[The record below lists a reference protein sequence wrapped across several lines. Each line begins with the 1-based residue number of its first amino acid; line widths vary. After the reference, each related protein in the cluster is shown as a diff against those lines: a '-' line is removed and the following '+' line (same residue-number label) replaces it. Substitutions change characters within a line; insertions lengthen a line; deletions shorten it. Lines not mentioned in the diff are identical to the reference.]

1 MSAVIPVAGTVTNL
15 EKAEPLLAV
24 RDLTIDFGDKSIVK
38 NLSFAIEPGETLAI
52 VGESGSGKSVTALSL
67 LGLLGPRAKVAGAI
81 EFRGQNLLPY
91 DFKRLAHLRGNA
103 VSIIFQEPMAA
114 LNPVYK
120 IGRQLSDVLRNHM
133 NLTAVEA
140 RIRVLELLNK
150 VKLPTP
156 EAKYDQ
162 YPFELSGGQLQR
174 VMIAMAIAC
183 RPKLL
188 IADEP
193 TTALDVTVQAGILD
207 LLRELQAEMGMSVL
221 FITHDFGVVA
231 DIADRVLVMR
241 HGQQVETGAVD
252 TLFAAPREDYTRML
266 LSAVPSLAKAGYRG
280 TATPDVRSPVLQL
293 RNVGVSFR
301 GRRGHVLKALDG
313 IDLAI
318 ARNEV
323 VALVGESGSG
333 KSTLG
338 NVAAGLIRIDQGEVI
353 VDGTPRQGAGASS
366 GLHSP
371 SLHSPGVSM
380 VFQDANAS
388 LNPRMRIGA
397 TLRAALKWG
406 RRYRPDLDASD
417 SYIRSIMAEVG
428 LGPELFE
435 RFPHELSGGQKQ
447 RVGIA
452 RALSVKPSLIV
463 ADEPT
468 SALDVSVQKT
478 VLELFRKL
486 QQQHGFACIFITHD
500 LSLAATIS
508 NRVVVMNKGRIVEQG
523 PTADVLRHP
532 SDPYTRALLNSIP
545 LPDPVAQRAR
555 RAQREDA
562 GANP

>member
-1 MSAVIPVAGTVTNL
+1 MSAPDIRPA
-15 EKAEPLLAV
+15 PLLSV
-24 RDLTIDFGDKSIVK
+24 RDLSIAFGKPSAPKSIVRD
-38 NLSFAIEPGETLAI
+38 LGFEIAEGETLAI

-67 LGLLGPRAKVAGAI
+67 LGLLGPKARVTGTIAFQG
-81 EFRGQNLLPY
+81 ENLLPY
-91 DFKRLAHLRGNA
+91 DFDRLTLLRGNEI
-103 VSIIFQEPMAA
+103 SIIFQEPMSA

-120 IGRQLSDVLRNHM
+120 VGQQLSDVIRNHLR
-133 NLTAVEA
+133 LTPEEA
-140 RIRVLELLNK
+140 RAKALELLVK

-156 EAKYDQ
+156 EAKYEQ

-183 RPKLL
+183 RPRLL

-193 TTALDVTVQAGILD
+193 TTALDVTVQASILD
-207 LLRELQAEMGMSVL
+207 LLRELQAEMGMSIL

-241 HGQQVETGAVD
+241 NGEKVETGPAE

-266 LSAVPSLAKAGYRG
+266 LSAVPSLERG
-280 TATPDVRSPVLQL
+280 GLLEAAPEAASADPVLEF
-293 RNVGVSFR
+293 RDVGITFR
-301 GRRGHVLKALDG
+301 GRRGHTLRALDG
-313 IDLAI
+313 INLSVM
-318 ARNEV
+318 RNEV

-338 NVAAGLIRIDQGEVI
+338 NVVAGLLRIDDGEVVI
-353 VDGTPRQGAGASS
+353 EGISRQGRGAG
-366 GLHSP
+366 GNRHV
-371 SLHSPGVSM
+371 PGVSM

-397 TLRAALKWG
+397 TLRAAIRWS
-406 RRYRPDLDASD
+406 RRHTPGLDGSD
-417 SYIRSIMAEVG
+417 GYIRSIMAEVG
-428 LGPELFE
+428 LGPELFD

-452 RALSVKPSLIV
+452 RALAVKPSLIV

-486 QQQHGFACIFITHD
+486 QRQHGFACIFITHD
-500 LSLAATIS
+500 LSLAANIS
-508 NRVVVMNKGRIVEQG
+508 NRVVVMSKGRIVEQG
-523 PTADVLRHP
+523 PTSEVLRNP
-532 SDPYTRALLNSIP
+532 ADPYTRNLLASIP
-545 LPDPVAQRAR
+545 LPDPAAQRAR
-555 RAQREDA
+555 RARRTDA
-562 GANP
+562 SLVP

>member
-1 MSAVIPVAGTVTNL
+1 MSAVNPVAGNVTYL

-38 NLSFAIEPGETLAI
+38 NLSFAVKPGETLAI

-67 LGLLGPRAKVAGAI
+67 LGLLGPRAKVAGTI

-91 DFKRLAHLRGNA
+91 DFKRLAHLRGNE

-156 EAKYDQ
+156 EAKFDQ

-183 RPKLL
+183 RPQLL

-221 FITHDFGVVA
+221 FITHDFSVVA

-241 HGQQVETGAVD
+241 HGQQAETGTVD

-266 LSAVPSLAKAGYRG
+266 LSAVPSLAKAGYLG
-280 TATPDVRSPVLQL
+280 NVPADVRAPVLQL

-338 NVAAGLIRIDQGEVI
+338 NVAAGLLRIDQGEVV

-428 LGPELFE
+428 LGPDLFE

-523 PTADVLRHP
+523 ATADVLRHP
-532 SDPYTRALLNSIP
+532 SDPYTRTLLDSIP

-555 RAQREDA
+555 RAQRDDA